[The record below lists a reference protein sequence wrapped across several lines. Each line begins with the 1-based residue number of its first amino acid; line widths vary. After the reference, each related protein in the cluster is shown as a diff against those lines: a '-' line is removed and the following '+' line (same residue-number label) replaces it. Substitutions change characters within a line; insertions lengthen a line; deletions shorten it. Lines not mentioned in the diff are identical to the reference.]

1 VTGLFVLGTNVHVTD
16 GNPVVPSSPPFD
28 LHVTPA

>member
-1 VTGLFVLGTNVHVTD
+1 MTGLFVLGTNVHVTD
-16 GNPVVPSSPPFD
+16 GDPVVLGSPPFD